1 MYLKTTPSFRQLIS
15 LAKSLTY
22 KKEHKEI
29 RKGLEEMGRYAEHNV
44 LGVNVVSEME
54 KQQFLFT
61 KVEMYT
67 AYDFILIDLEK
78 EF

>member
-29 RKGLEEMGRYAEHNV
+29 RRGLEEMARYAEYNV

>member
-1 MYLKTTPSFRQLIS
+1 M
-15 LAKSLTY
+15 A
-22 KKEHKEI
+22 
-29 RKGLEEMGRYAEHNV
+29 RYAEYNV

-61 KVEMYT
+61 KLEMYT